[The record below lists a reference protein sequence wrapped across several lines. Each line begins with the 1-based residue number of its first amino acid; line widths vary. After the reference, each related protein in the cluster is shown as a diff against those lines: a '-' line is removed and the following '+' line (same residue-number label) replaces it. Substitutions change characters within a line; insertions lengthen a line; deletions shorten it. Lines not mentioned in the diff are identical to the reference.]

1 MKRLEL
7 EEIKSRKRPL
17 IVATVA
23 SVCWS
28 LLSFNAYSVTFVLL
42 SAIVWL
48 YYYLSRT
55 TLKTLTITRSIDRER
70 LFSGET
76 LTLKYSVEG
85 SRFISLSTTVFP

>member
-48 YYYLSRT
+48 YY
-55 TLKTLTITRSIDRER
+55 
-70 LFSGET
+70 
-76 LTLKYSVEG
+76 
-85 SRFISLSTTVFP
+85 